1 MKPGQK
7 GFLYKVWYTVI
18 MTPYKRMP
26 RRHFTD
32 LQFNPYFKS
41 HAFLEKQESIDKK
54 NKEDLKSVLN
64 FFKKI
69 WFKK

>member
-1 MKPGQK
+1 
-7 GFLYKVWYTVI
+7 

-32 LQFNPYFKS
+32 LQFNPYFRS
-41 HAFLEKQESIDKK
+41 SGFLEKQEAIDKK
-54 NKEDLKSVLN
+54 NKEDLKSVLS

>member
-1 MKPGQK
+1 MA
-7 GFLYKVWYTVI
+7 
-18 MTPYKRMP
+18 PYNRIP

-32 LQFNPYFKS
+32 VQFNPYFNS
-41 HAFLEKQESIDKK
+41 HGFLEKQEAIDKK
-54 NKEDLKSVLN
+54 NKEDLKHLFS

>member
-1 MKPGQK
+1 
-7 GFLYKVWYTVI
+7 

-32 LQFNPYFKS
+32 LQFNPYFQS
-41 HAFLEKQESIDKK
+41 HGFLEKQEKIDKK
-54 NKEDLKSVLN
+54 NKEDLRSVVK
-64 FFKKI
+64 FFQRI